1 MTENEPPALETF
13 LMNYPDLVRELA
25 RSARAL
31 ILSVMPETV
40 EQFDPSANLIAYGL
54 DRSYKGL
61 ICGITLHKAYI
72 NIMFAQGASLPD
84 PQGLLQGTGKL
95 ARHVRIDRLADL
107 EAPEIRRL
115 LETALP
121 AQNAI
126 ASSLHPQN

>member
-1 MTENEPPALETF
+1 MTENETPALATF
-13 LMNYPDLVRELA
+13 LMNYSGAVRELV

-31 ILSVMPETV
+31 ILAVMPDTI

-72 NIMFAQGASLPD
+72 NIMLAQGASLPD
-84 PQGLLQGTGKL
+84 PEGLLQGTGKL
-95 ARHVRIDRLADL
+95 ARHIRIERLADL

-115 LETALP
+115 LETAL
-121 AQNAI
+121 QRKT
-126 ASSLHPQN
+126 Q

>member
-1 MTENEPPALETF
+1 MAENETQALEIF
-13 LMNYPDLVRELA
+13 LLNYPDAIRELA

-31 ILSVMPETV
+31 ILAGMPETV
-40 EQFDPSANLIAYGL
+40 EQLDPPANLIAYGL

-95 ARHVRIDRLADL
+95 ARHIRVERLADL
-107 EAPEIRRL
+107 KAPEIRSL
-115 LETALP
+115 LETTL
-121 AQNAI
+121 QCKT
-126 ASSLHPQN
+126 Q

>member
-1 MTENEPPALETF
+1 
-13 LMNYPDLVRELA
+13 MNYPGAVRELA

-31 ILSVMPETV
+31 ILAVMPETV

-72 NIMFAQGASLPD
+72 NIMFAQGASLPN
-84 PQGLLQGTGKL
+84 PEGLLQGTGKL
-95 ARHVRIDRLADL
+95 ARHIHIEHLADL

-115 LETALP
+115 LETALRRKT
-121 AQNAI
+121 Q
-126 ASSLHPQN
+126 

>member
-1 MTENEPPALETF
+1 MTENETPALATF
-13 LMNYPDLVRELA
+13 LMNYSGAVRELV

-31 ILSVMPETV
+31 ILAVMPDTI

-84 PQGLLQGTGKL
+84 PEGLLQGTGKL
-95 ARHVRIDRLADL
+95 ARHIRIERLADL

-115 LETALP
+115 LETAL
-121 AQNAI
+121 QRKT
-126 ASSLHPQN
+126 Q

>member
-1 MTENEPPALETF
+1 MTENQLTALEDF
-13 LMNYPDLVRELA
+13 LSNYPDGIRELVRGTRAVILA
-25 RSARAL
+25 
-31 ILSVMPETV
+31 VMPDAF
-40 EQFDPSANLIAYGL
+40 EQLDPSANLIAFGL